1 MAPPLKALKRALL
14 PEATARP
21 AGSGGLSSRTRMSPS
36 AHESSSHARRPLV
49 GLAVLIGLAL
59 AAGLVWLVIQ
69 WFMAPPLSG
78 VRSHDFG
85 TVSIVDNPT
94 WVKHVFTLEN
104 TSGRDLTIKR
114 AVPSC
119 GCTET
124 DPFDPKVPAGGKID
138 IPVRMKLKRSV
149 REQADVTLTFE
160 EAPPMKLF
168 VKAEGRLSIPLQV
181 EPRSIQMRP
190 GQTRPVS
197 IAVELWDDEPRPELQ
212 VEVPDG
218 ISFKLLSWKETQV
231 GQSSRGTPSLQRR
244 TMTIHASDDAQ
255 PMEGII
261 TLKVRDKVLEI
272 PITLGSV
279 LDFTDDG
286 TTDRSNSRDPQLK
299 SGSGM
304 DEQENPSD
312 IDQDDPAAR
321 P

>member
-1 MAPPLKALKRALL
+1 M
-14 PEATARP
+14 
-21 AGSGGLSSRTRMSPS
+21 G
-36 AHESSSHARRPLV
+36 V
-49 GLAVLIGLAL
+49 AVLIGLAL
-59 AAGLVWLVIQ
+59 AGGLVWLLIQ

-85 TVSIVDNPT
+85 TVSIVENPT
-94 WVKHVFTLEN
+94 WVTHVFELEN

-124 DPFDPKVPAGGKID
+124 EPFNPKVPAGGMID

-149 REQADVTLTFE
+149 REQGDVTLTFE

-218 ISFKLLSWKETQV
+218 IEFNLMRWKEAQV
-231 GQSSRGTPSLQRR
+231 GQASRGTPSLHRR
-244 TMTIHASDDAQ
+244 TMTIHARDDAK